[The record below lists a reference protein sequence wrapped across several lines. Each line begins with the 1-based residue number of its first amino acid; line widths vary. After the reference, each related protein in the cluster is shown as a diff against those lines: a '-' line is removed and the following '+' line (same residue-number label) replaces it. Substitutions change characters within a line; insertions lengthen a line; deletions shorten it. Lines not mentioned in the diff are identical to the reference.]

1 MTNNISRKHR
11 MVWCTDIHLDRLLEH
26 VPLANG
32 MYDGTR
38 RYSESKVKTFCE
50 KVLARSPDSVLITGD
65 ISVAPMIETHLGW
78 LEKYIPDVPIYFVL
92 GNHDFYGGSIV
103 EVRERLQG
111 YDGTKGRLIW
121 LNTQGVVSL
130 TKNTALV
137 GHDGWYD
144 GGYGDWFKSRLVMTE
159 YHIVQE
165 FRFKHP
171 MVVFEIMQELS
182 KQCADHIDQ
191 HVQAAAQT
199 HRNVLFATHVPAFR
213 NNSRAPDRRLSDPQW
228 LPNMS
233 SKKAGDALYRA
244 ANAFP
249 ETKFTCLSGH
259 THTTW
264 EEGYLPNLREIT
276 GASKYEHPASSI
288 CVIEVE

>member
-1 MTNNISRKHR
+1 MTHR
-11 MVWCTDIHLDRLLEH
+11 ICWATDIHLDHLVEQ

-121 LNTQGVVSL
+121 LNTQGAVSL

-165 FRFKHP
+165 FRFKHL
-171 MVVFEIMQELS
+171 MVVFKTMQELA
-182 KQCADHIDQ
+182 KQCADHIDKN
-191 HVQAAAQT
+191 VQAAAQT

-213 NNSRAPDRRLSDPQW
+213 NNSRAPDRRLSDSDW

-244 ANAFP
+244 ASAFP
-249 ETKFTCLSGH
+249 DTKFTCLSGH
-259 THTTW
+259 THTKW
-264 EEGYLPNLREIT
+264 SEEYLPNLKELT
-276 GASKYEHPASSI
+276 GASKYGHPARSI
-288 CVIEVE
+288 EILEIE